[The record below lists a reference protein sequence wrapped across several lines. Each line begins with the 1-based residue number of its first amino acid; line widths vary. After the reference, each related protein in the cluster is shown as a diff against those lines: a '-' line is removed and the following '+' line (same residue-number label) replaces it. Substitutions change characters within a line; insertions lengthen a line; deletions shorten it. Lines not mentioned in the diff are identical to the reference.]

1 VAPNNSTTRWRRS
14 LRSNCRLIDEVTRA
28 SLTEVLDQSRNRLN
42 TTKHGIYEVPRGRAP
57 GHADHLAAAAHMPRI
72 ETMFARL
79 THQLPLFVTLMGP
92 TYRYA
97 IDDTVD
103 DAKRILAAIR
113 TRDVDGAVSAWRRK
127 VDNAARYMTAQPPRT
142 SQAEI
147 TRVTP
152 ECQRPSLARGR
163 DVSANL
169 EVTRGGQT
177 RRATSESP
185 PGLRGLRWPVR
196 HFVQPNDFR
205 GPRRFAGPAAIG
217 R

>member
-1 VAPNNSTTRWRRS
+1 MAPNNSTTRWRRS

-28 SLTEVLDQSRNRLN
+28 SLTEVLDQSHNRLN

-79 THQLPLFVTLMGP
+79 TQQLPLFVTLMGL

-127 VDNAARYMTAQPPRT
+127 VDNAARYMTAQPAPAKPNNSRHARMPETVAGART
-142 SQAEI
+142 RRLGKSRGHARRSDASRHI
-147 TRVTP
+147 RVTTWP
-152 ECQRPSLARGR
+152 AGSGVA
-163 DVSANL
+163 SAAL
-169 EVTRGGQT
+169 C
-177 RRATSESP
+177 
-185 PGLRGLRWPVR
+185 
-196 HFVQPNDFR
+196 
-205 GPRRFAGPAAIG
+205 PAQ
-217 R
+217 